1 MKGLDGVAVP
11 SDWRRGSAYWEVSR
25 PTFQTSTCVVLPLS
39 PTKYWEMMKDYF
51 FRKQSTGS
59 RLSRTSRIYLAK
71 KNIKNEKTRPNWAR
85 KVREMILFSVLCTVY
100 CGRGCVS
107 LESEYGKELA

>member
-51 FRKQSTGS
+51 
-59 RLSRTSRIYLAK
+59 
-71 KNIKNEKTRPNWAR
+71 KN
-85 KVREMILFSVLCTVY
+85 
-100 CGRGCVS
+100 
-107 LESEYGKELA
+107 KELYLNNKQVPVYPAHQGYIWPKNALKRPKKLLEI